1 MGYIYCFKN
10 LINKKI
16 YIGKTIKSPKIIY
29 RHYLKEQIEENSL
42 LSDEIKEY
50 GKENFLFYVIGKF
63 PNEKLNEWQKFYIKK
78 FNSHWKDGCGY
89 NISYEPMEMST
100 E

>member
-1 MGYIYCFKN
+1 MGYLYYLKN
-10 LINKKI
+10 LINGKI
-16 YIGKTIKSPKIIY
+16 YIGKTIKSPRIIY

-42 LSDEIKEY
+42 LSNEIKEY
-50 GKENFLFYVIGKF
+50 GKENFLFFVIGKF

-78 FNSHWKDGCGY
+78 FNSHCKNGCGY
-89 NISYEPMEMST
+89 NTSYEPLEMST